1 MSKML
6 RLFPLLLVLLVRVAL
21 SVHVAGHT
29 YGELH
34 DDCVYCEIQA
44 EQSVSVKALPLA
56 STLFEV
62 VESVF
67 ISNEVPRTNRSIR
80 LQNGV
85 CRQFRARPPPVV

>member
-1 MSKML
+1 MM
-6 RLFPLLLVLLVRVAL
+6 RLLKLSPLLLVLLVRVAL

-44 EQSVSVKALPLA
+44 EQSVSVKVLPLA

-62 VESVF
+62 AEAVF
-67 ISNEVPRTNRSIR
+67 ICNEAPRSTSSIS

-85 CRQFRARPPPVV
+85 CTHFRARPPPVV